1 MQAFAELAPN
11 LETAL
16 SAVVHMGHICVLC
29 MDKPGYIFAELPDTP
44 DLREKAFACQGH
56 GFKVCYGDG
65 TIQVIVCRDC
75 RNVVSLSDALNQNDD
90 DVEAA
95 IATSLE
101 DPTDD
106 ELAKAIAASISDYQ
120 VARSVGASAS
130 SAAARE
136 SFEPVAGTIAPDE
149 LTNATAA
156 SIEGYPSPKTEVG
169 KKITIVFPLQF
180 VGR

>member
-16 SAVVHMGHICVLC
+16 SAVVHMGHTCVLC

-44 DLREKAFACQGH
+44 ALREKAFACQGH

-75 RNVVSLSDALNQNDD
+75 RDLLSLSDALNQNDD

-95 IATSLE
+95 IAASLE
-101 DPTDD
+101 DTRDDELAKAIALSKSDYQVDRSVGASASSATAVGASSSTAGGASLEDTPDD
-106 ELAKAIAASISDYQ
+106 ELAKAIAASLE
-120 VARSVGASAS
+120 GA
-130 SAAARE
+130 
-136 SFEPVAGTIAPDE
+136 
-149 LTNATAA
+149 
-156 SIEGYPSPKTEVG
+156 
-169 KKITIVFPLQF
+169 QC
-180 VGR
+180 